1 MQPSP
6 MGLTLLDG
14 GVLHPGTS
22 SRFTLLTPK
31 GTPSWELGREQGQ
44 GHGAV
49 FPWGQWLEVPGG
61 AKGGGLHQ
69 VNPQAAG
76 HNFQQLLNGR

>member
-1 MQPSP
+1 

-61 AKGGGLHQ
+61 AQGVGYTKRI
-69 VNPQAAG
+69 PR
-76 HNFQQLLNGR
+76 QLVRISNSC